1 MISQEQW
8 KILTLLQ
15 KLPKNVDD
23 LGIIIVATGFEKL
36 LTVQQIA
43 QSGHTEQIIEK
54 NIKRIL
60 TPAASY
66 LLMRTG

>member
-1 MISQEQW
+1 M
-8 KILTLLQ
+8 
-15 KLPKNVDD
+15 DD

-60 TPAASY
+60 PPAASY